1 MEKRSVRIYAAKFE
15 LQVVAE
21 AKKVTMVTS
30 YRASP
35 TWYSRSAESVNSANG
50 ACSQCLYFII

>member
-1 MEKRSVRIYAAKFE
+1 MEKRSARIYAATFK

-21 AKKVTMVTS
+21 AKKVTVVTS

-35 TWYSRSAESVNSANG
+35 TWYSRSAENVNGANG
-50 ACSQCLYFII
+50 ACLQCLYFII